1 MDILVFYDKDC
12 IFCKKWT
19 YRIFKLMGLNTR
31 YLKPSGS
38 NREVDNLME
47 LHNSW
52 VLKLGDNNYYFKYA
66 AFLKLLELSKFKYFL
81 FIFNNPISTRIGEY
95 VYKRVSSSRSCK

>member
-1 MDILVFYDKDC
+1 MDFFVYYDKDC

-19 YRIFKLMGLNTR
+19 FRMFKFMGLNTH

-38 NREVDNLME
+38 NREVDTLME

-52 VLKLGDNNYYFKYA
+52 VLKLGDNNYYYKYD
-66 AFLKLLELSKFKYFL
+66 AFLKLVELSKFKHLL
-81 FIFNNPISTRIGEY
+81 FIFSNPLSVRAGDYI
-95 VYKRVSSSRSCK
+95 YKKVSSSRSCK

>member
-1 MDILVFYDKDC
+1 
-12 IFCKKWT
+12 
-19 YRIFKLMGLNTR
+19 MGLNTN

-38 NREVDNLME
+38 NREVDILME

-81 FIFNNPISTRIGEY
+81 FIFNNPISTMVGEY
-95 VYKRVSSSRSCK
+95 IYKRVSSSRSCK

>member
-1 MDILVFYDKDC
+1 MDLLVFYDKDC

-19 YRIFKLMGLNTR
+19 YRMFKLMGLNTH

-52 VLKLGDNNYYFKYA
+52 VLKVGDKNYYFKYD
-66 AFLKLLELSKFKYFL
+66 AFLKLVELSKFKKLL
-81 FIFNNPISTRIGEY
+81 FIFNNPISIRVGGY

>member
-1 MDILVFYDKDC
+1 MDYLVYYDKDC

-19 YRIFKLMGLNTR
+19 HRLFKLLGISTN
-31 YLKPSGS
+31 YLKPSGID
-38 NREVDNLME
+38 REVDHLME

-52 VLKLGDNNYYFKYA
+52 VLKLNDNNYYFKYA

>member
-1 MDILVFYDKDC
+1 M
-12 IFCKKWT
+12 
-19 YRIFKLMGLNTR
+19 FKLLGLNTH

-52 VLKLGDNNYYFKYA
+52 VVKLGDNNFYYKYD
-66 AFLKLLELSKFKYFL
+66 AFLKLVELSKFKYLL
-81 FIFNNPISTRIGEY
+81 FIFNNPLSNIVGQYI
-95 VYKRVSSSRSCK
+95 YKRVSSSRSCK

>member
-12 IFCKKWT
+12 GFCKKWT
-19 YRIFKLMGLNTR
+19 YRLFKLMGFNTNF
-31 YLKPSGS
+31 LKPSGS
-38 NREVDNLME
+38 NREVDSLME

-52 VLKLGDNNYYFKYA
+52 VLKLGDNKYYFKYD
-66 AFLKLLELSKFKYFL
+66 AFLKLVELSKFNYLL
-81 FIFNNPISTRIGEY
+81 FIFNNPISILIGEY

>member
-1 MDILVFYDKDC
+1 MDFFVYYDKDC
-12 IFCKKWT
+12 AFCKKWT
-19 YRIFKLMGLNTR
+19 HRLFNLFGFSTSC
-31 YLKPSGS
+31 LKPSG
-38 NREVDNLME
+38 NETEVDHLME

-52 VLKLGDNNYYFKYA
+52 VLKFEDNYYFKYA

>member
-1 MDILVFYDKDC
+1 M
-12 IFCKKWT
+12 
-19 YRIFKLMGLNTR
+19 FKFMGLDTH

-52 VLKLGDNNYYFKYA
+52 VLKLGDKDYYFKYDV
-66 AFLKLLELSKFKYFL
+66 FLKLVQLSKFKKLL
-81 FIFNNPISTRIGEY
+81 FIFNNPISIKVGDY

>member
-1 MDILVFYDKDC
+1 MDFFVYYDKDC
-12 IFCKKWT
+12 SFCKKWT
-19 YRIFKLMGLNTR
+19 YRMFKFMGLDTH

-52 VLKLGDNNYYFKYA
+52 VLKLGDKDYYFKYD
-66 AFLKLLELSKFKYFL
+66 AFLKLVQLSKFKKLL
-81 FIFNNPISTRIGEY
+81 FIFNNPISIKVGDY

>member
-1 MDILVFYDKDC
+1 M
-12 IFCKKWT
+12 
-19 YRIFKLMGLNTR
+19 FKLLDHNTH

-52 VLKLGDNNYYFKYA
+52 VLKVGDKNYYFKYD
-66 AFLKLLELSKFKYFL
+66 AFLKLVEISKFEYLL
-81 FIFNNPISTRIGEY
+81 FIFNNPISTRVGEY
-95 VYKRVSSSRSCK
+95 IYKRVSSSRSCK

>member
-1 MDILVFYDKDC
+1 MDFFVYYDKDC
-12 IFCKKWT
+12 AFCKKWT
-19 YRIFKLMGLNTR
+19 HRLFNLFGFSTSC
-31 YLKPSGS
+31 LKPSG
-38 NREVDNLME
+38 NETEVDQLME

-52 VLKLGDNNYYFKYA
+52 VLKLEDNYYFKYA

>member
-1 MDILVFYDKDC
+1 M
-12 IFCKKWT
+12 
-19 YRIFKLMGLNTR
+19 FKLLGLNTH

-52 VLKLGDNNYYFKYA
+52 VVKLGDKNFYYKYD
-66 AFLKLLELSKFKYFL
+66 AFLKLVELSKFKYLL
-81 FIFNNPISTRIGEY
+81 FIFNNPLSNIVGQYI
-95 VYKRVSSSRSCK
+95 YKRVSSSRSCK

>member
-1 MDILVFYDKDC
+1 M
-12 IFCKKWT
+12 
-19 YRIFKLMGLNTR
+19 FKFMGLDTH

-52 VLKLGDNNYYFKYA
+52 VLKLGDKDYYFKYD
-66 AFLKLLELSKFKYFL
+66 AFLKLVQLSKFKKLL
-81 FIFNNPISTRIGEY
+81 FIFNNPISIKVGDY

>member
-1 MDILVFYDKDC
+1 MDLVVFYDKDC

-19 YRIFKLMGLNTR
+19 YRMFKLMGLNTH

-52 VLKLGDNNYYFKYA
+52 VLKLGDNNFYYKYD
-66 AFLKLLELSKFKYFL
+66 AFLKLVELSKFKYFL
-81 FIFNNPISTRIGEY
+81 FIFNNPLSIKVGQY
-95 VYKRVSSSRSCK
+95 VYKSVSSSRSCK

>member
-1 MDILVFYDKDC
+1 M
-12 IFCKKWT
+12 
-19 YRIFKLMGLNTR
+19 FKLMGLNTH

-52 VLKLGDNNYYFKYA
+52 VLKLGDNNYYYKYD
-66 AFLKLLELSKFKYFL
+66 AFLKLVELSKFKYFL
-81 FIFNNPISTRIGEY
+81 FIFNNPLSNIVGQYI
-95 VYKRVSSSRSCK
+95 YKRVSSSRSCK